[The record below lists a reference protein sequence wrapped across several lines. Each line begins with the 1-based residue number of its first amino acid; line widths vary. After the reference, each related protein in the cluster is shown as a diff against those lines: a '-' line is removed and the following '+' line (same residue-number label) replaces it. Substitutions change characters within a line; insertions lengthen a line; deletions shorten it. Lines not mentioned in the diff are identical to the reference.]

1 MVESVNDEDVAAYQL
16 LGWSSSSTDKNNDD
30 NNSSDND
37 DEEWSKLHSSIR
49 STEDGV
55 TKFRHAMHL
64 LAGDDG
70 RIIFAD
76 QEDNVHKDPM
86 TIIKSY
92 FRLIKCSLELP
103 NNSTASTSLVS
114 EDEWVKLASEL
125 LKRMTESLKNA
136 MIQHQQEL
144 LNPSSSTSS
153 SEVAASASKQFSL
166 NININ
171 NNNKS
176 QSQRTAIQQI

>member
-1 MVESVNDEDVAAYQL
+1 MVESANDDDAAYQL
-16 LGWSSSSTDKNNDD
+16 LGWSSSSTDKNNND

-76 QEDNVHKDPM
+76 QDDVVAPNNNQQPTNNNSNGSLQLHKDPM

-125 LKRMTESLKNA
+125 FKRMTESLKNA
-136 MIQHQQEL
+136 MMQHQHE

-153 SEVAASASKQFSL
+153 DAA
-166 NININ
+166 INS
-171 NNNKS
+171 NKFH
-176 QSQRTAIQQI
+176 ICHLIL